1 MKNIKF
7 NKRFVNL
14 SNQYKIIFLS
24 SFFSFLLIFLRLF
37 FLQVINNETYKKMS
51 DQNRIR
57 LIATEPIRGKI
68 LDKNGNVLV
77 RSKLNYSLIIKP
89 QFVSENIWQKYKYS
103 IANLLS
109 LDIEKLDL
117 KYNNGLKNKKYSINL
132 VNNLSVDQIIKFKE
146 NQENFFGIEI
156 LRKVKRD
163 YPYKTLGAHA
173 LGYTSA
179 ITNSEFKILSK
190 KGYRLND
197 LIGRTGVEA
206 AYEKYLRGEWGGE
219 MIEVNS
225 NDIVQ
230 KSLGVKPSKKGEDVT
245 LTIDLSLQK
254 ISEEVL
260 KDKKGGAVVVMDPRD
275 GAIRA
280 IASKPT
286 FDLNFFTKDFKPE
299 KEYNDLFYSKSKPL
313 FSRALN
319 AYDPGSVWKI
329 VTALAGMESG
339 KFPPSTQLQT
349 FPCIVY
355 GSQCFREH
363 NDEGFGTIGYEDA
376 LRVSSNTFF
385 YQIGDGV
392 GVDEINRISKIL
404 GFNKL
409 SGIEIGD
416 QEDQGLIASSEWA
429 KKGRGWGRPGETPW
443 LPEDIASMS
452 IGQFVVQT
460 TPIQIA
466 RAYAVIANGG
476 YLVTPHLSK
485 LGKDNLRYKR
495 PMKVDIDPQ
504 HLQVIKNGLSKVVQ
518 SGTGVSINYGSNNF
532 PPISG
537 KTGTAEDA
545 LGGPDHAWFV
555 CFAPS
560 ENSELLI
567 VAFAEN
573 TPGGGSVHALPMAKK
588 ILEEWHK
595 NNKN

>member
-1 MKNIKF
+1 MKNNKF
-7 NKRFVNL
+7 NKKVVQLN
-14 SNQYKIIFLS
+14 NQYIIILILS
-24 SFFSFLLIFLRLF
+24 SFAFLLIFLRLF
-37 FLQVINNETYKKMS
+37 FLQVINNQTFKKMS

-68 LDKNGNVLV
+68 LDKNGELLAS
-77 RSKLNYSLIIKP
+77 SKLEYSLIIKP
-89 QFVSENIWQKYKYS
+89 QFVTETKWQEYKYS
-103 IANLLS
+103 LANFLNLE
-109 LDIEKLDL
+109 IEKLDL
-117 KYNNGLKNKKYSINL
+117 LYFDAVKNKKYSINL
-132 VNNLSVDQIIKFKE
+132 VDNLSVEQIIKFKE
-146 NQENFFGIEI
+146 NEDNFLGIEI

-173 LGYTSA
+173 IGYTSA
-179 ITNSEFKILSK
+179 ITNLEYEILSK

-206 AYEKYLRGEWGGE
+206 AYENYLRGDWGGE
-219 MIEVNS
+219 MIEVNA
-225 NDIVQ
+225 NGNVQ
-230 KSLGVKPSKKGEDVT
+230 KSLGIKPSKKGKDIT

-254 ISEEVL
+254 VAEKVL
-260 KDKKGGAVVVMDPRD
+260 QDKKGGAVIVMDPRD

-286 FDLNFFTKDFKPE
+286 FNLNFFTKDFKPE
-299 KEYNDLFYSKSKPL
+299 KEYNELFFSDSKPL
-313 FSRALN
+313 FNRALN

-339 KFPPSTQLQT
+339 KFPPNTTLQT
-349 FPCIVY
+349 APCLVY

-363 NDEGFGTIGYEDA
+363 NDEGFGAIGYEDA

-385 YQIGDGV
+385 YQIGYGV

-404 GFNKL
+404 GFTKL

-416 QEDQGLIASSEWA
+416 QEDRGLIASSKWA
-429 KKGRGWGRPGETPW
+429 ENGRGWGKPGKTPW
-443 LPEDIASMS
+443 VPEDIASMS

-460 TPIQIA
+460 TPMQIA

-476 YLVTPHLSK
+476 YLVTPYLSK
-485 LGKDNLRYKR
+485 LGKENASYKQ
-495 PMKVDIDPQ
+495 PIKVDIDPK
-504 HLQVIKNGLSKVVQ
+504 HLQVIRNGLSKVVQ
-518 SGTGVSINYGSNNF
+518 SGTGVSMNYGSYNF

-560 ENSELLI
+560 ENSELLV

-595 NNKN
+595 INN

>member
-7 NKRFVNL
+7 NKKFVQLN
-14 SNQYKIIFLS
+14 NQHLIIVFLS
-24 SFFSFLLIFLRLF
+24 SFAFILIFFRLF
-37 FLQVINNETYKKMS
+37 FLQVINNQNFKKMS

-68 LDKNGNVLV
+68 LDKNGEVLV
-77 RSKLNYSLIIKP
+77 SSKLEYSLLIKP
-89 QFVSENIWQKYKYS
+89 QFISETKWQKYKYS
-103 IANLLS
+103 LANLLN
-109 LDIEKLDL
+109 LNIKKLDL
-117 KYNNGLKNKKYSINL
+117 KYFNGVENQKYSINL
-132 VNNLSVDQIIKFKE
+132 VDDLSIEQIIKFKE
-146 NQENFFGIEI
+146 NEDNFSGIEI

-163 YPYKTLGAHA
+163 YPHKTLGAHA

-179 ITNSEFKILSK
+179 ITNSEYKILSK

-197 LIGRTGVEA
+197 LIGRTGVES
-206 AYEKYLRGEWGGE
+206 AYENHLRGEWGGE
-219 MIEVNS
+219 MIEVNA
-225 NDIVQ
+225 NGNVQ
-230 KSLGVKPSKKGEDVT
+230 KSLGNKPSKKGKDIT
-245 LTIDLSLQK
+245 LTIDLNLQK
-254 ISEEVL
+254 VAEKVL
-260 KDKKGGAVVVMDPRD
+260 KDKKGGAVIVMDPRD

-286 FDLNFFTKDFKPE
+286 FNLNFFTKDFKPE
-299 KEYNDLFYSKSKPL
+299 KEYNELFFSDSKPL
-313 FSRALN
+313 FNRALN

-339 KFPPSTQLQT
+339 KFPPNTKLQT
-349 FPCIVY
+349 APCIVY

-363 NDEGFGTIGYEDA
+363 NDEGFGLIGYEDA

-385 YQIGDGV
+385 YQIGYGV

-404 GFNKL
+404 GFTKL

-416 QEDQGLIASSEWA
+416 QEDRGLIASSEWA
-429 KKGRGWGRPGETPW
+429 ENGRGWGKPGKTPW
-443 LPEDIASMS
+443 VPEDIASMS

-476 YLVTPHLSK
+476 YLVTPYLSK
-485 LGKDNLRYKR
+485 IGKGNLDYMQ
-495 PMKVDIDPQ
+495 PIKVDIDLK
-504 HLQVIKNGLSKVVQ
+504 HLQVIRDGLSKVVQ

-545 LGGPDHAWFV
+545 LGGADHAWFV
-555 CFAPS
+555 CYAPS
-560 ENSELLI
+560 EDSEILI

-573 TPGGGSVHALPMAKK
+573 TPGGGSVHALPMAKE

-595 NNKN
+595 KN

>member
-1 MKNIKF
+1 MKNNKF
-7 NKRFVNL
+7 NKKVVQLN
-14 SNQYKIIFLS
+14 NQYIIILILS
-24 SFFSFLLIFLRLF
+24 SFAFLLIFLRLF
-37 FLQVINNETYKKMS
+37 FLQVINNQSFKKMS

-57 LIATEPIRGKI
+57 LIAKEPIRGKI
-68 LDKNGNVLV
+68 LDKNGEVLV
-77 RSKLNYSLIIKP
+77 SSKLEYSLLIKP
-89 QFVSENIWQKYKYS
+89 QFVTTIKWQDYKYS
-103 IANLLS
+103 LANLLN
-109 LDIEKLDL
+109 LETEKLDL
-117 KYNNGLKNKKYSINL
+117 KYYKGINNQKYSITL
-132 VNNLSVDQIIKFKE
+132 VDNLSVEQIIKFKE
-146 NQENFFGIEI
+146 NEDNYLGIEI

-179 ITNSEFKILSK
+179 ITNSEYEILSK

-206 AYEKYLRGEWGGE
+206 AYENYLRGEWGGE
-219 MIEVNS
+219 MIEVNA
-225 NDIVQ
+225 NGNFQ
-230 KSLGVKPSKKGEDVT
+230 KSLGIRPSKKGKDIT

-254 ISEEVL
+254 VAEQVL
-260 KDKKGGAVVVMDPRD
+260 QDKKGGAVIVMDPRD

-286 FDLNFFTKDFKPE
+286 FNLNFFTKDFKPE
-299 KEYNDLFYSKSKPL
+299 KEYNKLFFSDSKPL
-313 FSRALN
+313 FNRALN
-319 AYDPGSVWKI
+319 AYDPGSIWKI

-339 KFPPSTQLQT
+339 KFPPNTTLQT
-349 FPCIVY
+349 APCIVY

-363 NDEGFGTIGYEDA
+363 NDEGFGSIGYEDA
-376 LRVSSNTFF
+376 LKVSSNTFF
-385 YQIGDGV
+385 YQIGYGV

-404 GFNKL
+404 GFTKL

-416 QEDQGLIASSEWA
+416 QEDRGLIASSEWA
-429 KKGRGWGRPGETPW
+429 ENGRGWGVPGKTPW

-460 TPIQIA
+460 TPMQIA

-476 YLVTPHLSK
+476 YLVTPYLSK
-485 LGKDNLRYKR
+485 LGKENSSYKQ
-495 PMKVDIDPQ
+495 PIKVNIDPK
-504 HLQVIKNGLSKVVQ
+504 HLQVIRNGLSKVVQ
-518 SGTGVSINYGSNNF
+518 SGTGVSMNYGSYNF

-545 LGGPDHAWFV
+545 LGGADHAWFV
-555 CFAPS
+555 CYAPS
-560 ENSELLI
+560 EDSELLV

-595 NNKN
+595 INN

>member
-7 NKRFVNL
+7 TKKAVQLN
-14 SNQYKIIFLS
+14 NQHLIILFW
-24 SFFSFLLIFLRLF
+24 SFFAFLLIFFRLF
-37 FLQVINNETYKKMS
+37 FLQVINNQNFKKMS

-68 LDKNGNVLV
+68 LDKNGEVLV
-77 RSKLNYSLIIKP
+77 SSKLEYSLLIKP
-89 QFVSENIWQKYKYS
+89 QFVSETKWQKYKYRLS
-103 IANLLS
+103 NLLNIK
-109 LDIEKLDL
+109 IEKLDL
-117 KYNNGLKNKKYSINL
+117 KYFTGVKNQKYSINL
-132 VNNLSVDQIIKFKE
+132 VDNLSVEQIIKFKE
-146 NQENFFGIEI
+146 NEDKFLGIEI

-179 ITNSEFKILSK
+179 ITNSEYKILSK

-206 AYEKYLRGEWGGE
+206 AYENYLRGEWGGE
-219 MIEVNS
+219 MIEVNA
-225 NDIVQ
+225 NGNVQ
-230 KSLGVKPSKKGEDVT
+230 KSLGIKPSKKGKDIT
-245 LTIDLSLQK
+245 LTIDLTLQK
-254 ISEEVL
+254 VAEKVL
-260 KDKKGGAVVVMDPRD
+260 KDKKGGAVIVMDPRD

-286 FDLNFFTKDFKPE
+286 FNLNFFTQDFKPE
-299 KEYNDLFYSKSKPL
+299 KEYNELFFSDSKPL
-313 FSRALN
+313 FNRALN

-339 KFPPSTQLQT
+339 KFPPNTKLQT
-349 FPCIVY
+349 TPCIVY

-363 NDEGFGTIGYEDA
+363 NDEGFGLIGYEDA

-385 YQIGDGV
+385 YQIGYGV

-404 GFNKL
+404 GFTKL

-416 QEDQGLIASSEWA
+416 QEDRGLIASSEWA
-429 KKGRGWGRPGETPW
+429 KNGRGWGKPGKTPW
-443 LPEDIASMS
+443 VPEDIASMS

-485 LGKDNLRYKR
+485 IVKGNLDYVQ
-495 PMKVDIDPQ
+495 PIKVDIDPN
-504 HLQVIKNGLSKVVQ
+504 HLQVIRNGLSKVVQ
-518 SGTGVSINYGSNNF
+518 SGTGVSINYGSYNF

-545 LGGPDHAWFV
+545 LGGADHAWFV
-555 CFAPS
+555 CYTPS
-560 ENSELLI
+560 EDSELLI

-573 TPGGGSVHALPMAKK
+573 TPGGGAVHALPMAKE

-595 NNKN
+595 KN

>member
-1 MKNIKF
+1 LKNIKF

-117 KYNNGLKNKKYSINL
+117 KYKNALKNKKYSINL

-339 KFPPSTQLQT
+339 KFPPNTQLQT

-429 KKGRGWGRPGETPW
+429 KKGRGWGKPGETPW

>member
-392 GVDEINRISKIL
+392 GVDEINRIAKIL

>member
-1 MKNIKF
+1 LKNNKF
-7 NKRFVNL
+7 NKKLVQLN
-14 SNQYKIIFLS
+14 NQHIIILILS
-24 SFFSFLLIFLRLF
+24 SFAFLLIFLRLF
-37 FLQVINNETYKKMS
+37 FLQVINNQTFKKMS

-68 LDKNGNVLV
+68 LDKNGELLAT
-77 RSKLNYSLIIKP
+77 SKLEYSLIIKP
-89 QFVSENIWQKYKYS
+89 QFVTETKWQEYKYS
-103 IANLLS
+103 LANFLNLE
-109 LDIEKLDL
+109 IEKLDL
-117 KYNNGLKNKKYSINL
+117 KYYDGINNQKYSITL
-132 VNNLSVDQIIKFKE
+132 VDNLSVEQIIKFKE
-146 NQENFFGIEI
+146 NEDNFLGIEI

-173 LGYTSA
+173 IGYTSA
-179 ITNSEFKILSK
+179 ITNLEYEILSK

-206 AYEKYLRGEWGGE
+206 AYENYLRGDWGGE
-219 MIEVNS
+219 MIEVNA
-225 NDIVQ
+225 NGNVQ
-230 KSLGVKPSKKGEDVT
+230 KSLGIKPSKKGKDIT

-254 ISEEVL
+254 VAEKVL
-260 KDKKGGAVVVMDPRD
+260 QDKKGGAVIVMDPRD

-286 FDLNFFTKDFKPE
+286 FNLNFFTKDFKPE
-299 KEYNDLFYSKSKPL
+299 KEYNELFFSDSKPL
-313 FSRALN
+313 FNRALN

-339 KFPPSTQLQT
+339 KFPPNTTLQT
-349 FPCIVY
+349 APCLVY

-363 NDEGFGTIGYEDA
+363 NDEGFGAIGYEDA

-385 YQIGDGV
+385 YQIGYGV

-404 GFNKL
+404 GFTKL

-416 QEDQGLIASSEWA
+416 QEDRGLIASSKWA
-429 KKGRGWGRPGETPW
+429 ENGRGWGKPGKTPW
-443 LPEDIASMS
+443 VPEDIASMS

-460 TPIQIA
+460 TPMQIA

-476 YLVTPHLSK
+476 YLVTPYLSK
-485 LGKDNLRYKR
+485 LGKENTSYKQ
-495 PMKVDIDPQ
+495 PIKVDIDPK
-504 HLQVIKNGLSKVVQ
+504 HLQVIRNGLSKVVQ
-518 SGTGVSINYGSNNF
+518 SGTGVSMNYGSYNF

-560 ENSELLI
+560 ENSELLV

-595 NNKN
+595 INN

>member
-1 MKNIKF
+1 
-7 NKRFVNL
+7 
-14 SNQYKIIFLS
+14 
-24 SFFSFLLIFLRLF
+24 
-37 FLQVINNETYKKMS
+37 MS

-429 KKGRGWGRPGETPW
+429 KKGRGWGKPGETPW

-588 ILEEWHK
+588 ILEEWHQ

>member
-1 MKNIKF
+1 MKNNKF
-7 NKRFVNL
+7 NKKLVQLN
-14 SNQYKIIFLS
+14 NQHIIILILS
-24 SFFSFLLIFLRLF
+24 SFAFLLIFLRLF
-37 FLQVINNETYKKMS
+37 FLQVINNQSFKKMS

-68 LDKNGNVLV
+68 LDKNGEVLAS
-77 RSKLNYSLIIKP
+77 SKLEYSLIIKP
-89 QFVSENIWQKYKYS
+89 QFVTETKWQEYKYS
-103 IANLLS
+103 LANFLNLE
-109 LDIEKLDL
+109 IEKLDL
-117 KYNNGLKNKKYSINL
+117 KYYDGINNQKYSITL
-132 VNNLSVDQIIKFKE
+132 VDNLSVEQIIKFKE
-146 NQENFFGIEI
+146 NEDNFLGIEI

-179 ITNSEFKILSK
+179 ITNSEYKILSK

-206 AYEKYLRGEWGGE
+206 AYENYLRGVWGGE
-219 MIEVNS
+219 MIEVNA
-225 NDIVQ
+225 NGNVQ
-230 KSLGVKPSKKGEDVT
+230 KSLGIKPSKKGKDIT

-254 ISEEVL
+254 VAEKVL
-260 KDKKGGAVVVMDPRD
+260 QDKKGGAVIVMDPRD

-286 FDLNFFTKDFKPE
+286 FNLNFFTKDFKPE
-299 KEYNDLFYSKSKPL
+299 KEYNELFFSDSKPL
-313 FSRALN
+313 FNRALN

-339 KFPPSTQLQT
+339 KFPPNTILQT
-349 FPCIVY
+349 APCLVY

-363 NDEGFGTIGYEDA
+363 NDEGFGAIGYEDA

-385 YQIGDGV
+385 YQIGYGV

-404 GFNKL
+404 GFTKL

-416 QEDQGLIASSEWA
+416 QEDRGLIASSKWA
-429 KKGRGWGRPGETPW
+429 ENGRGWGKPGKTPW
-443 LPEDIASMS
+443 VPEDIASMS

-460 TPIQIA
+460 TPMQIA

-476 YLVTPHLSK
+476 YLVTPYLSK
-485 LGKDNLRYKR
+485 LGKENASYKQ
-495 PMKVDIDPQ
+495 PIKVDIDPK
-504 HLQVIKNGLSKVVQ
+504 HLQVIRNGLSKVVQ
-518 SGTGVSINYGSNNF
+518 SGTGVSMNYGSYNF

-560 ENSELLI
+560 DNSELLV

-595 NNKN
+595 INN

>member
-1 MKNIKF
+1 M
-7 NKRFVNL
+7 
-14 SNQYKIIFLS
+14 S
-24 SFFSFLLIFLRLF
+24 SFAFLLIFLRLF
-37 FLQVINNETYKKMS
+37 FLQVINNQTFKKMS

-68 LDKNGNVLV
+68 LDKNGELLAS
-77 RSKLNYSLIIKP
+77 SKLEYSLIIKP
-89 QFVSENIWQKYKYS
+89 QFVTETKWQEYKYS
-103 IANLLS
+103 LANFLNLE
-109 LDIEKLDL
+109 IEKLDL
-117 KYNNGLKNKKYSINL
+117 KYYDGINNQKYSITL
-132 VNNLSVDQIIKFKE
+132 VDNLSVEQIIKFKE
-146 NQENFFGIEI
+146 NEDNFLGIEI

-173 LGYTSA
+173 IGYTSA
-179 ITNSEFKILSK
+179 ITNLEYEILSK

-206 AYEKYLRGEWGGE
+206 AYENYLRGEWGGE
-219 MIEVNS
+219 MIEVNA
-225 NDIVQ
+225 NGNVQ
-230 KSLGVKPSKKGEDVT
+230 KSLGIKPSKKGKDIT

-254 ISEEVL
+254 VAEKVL
-260 KDKKGGAVVVMDPRD
+260 QDKKGGAVIVMDPRD

-286 FDLNFFTKDFKPE
+286 FNLNFFTKDFKPE
-299 KEYNDLFYSKSKPL
+299 KEYNELFFSDSKPL
-313 FSRALN
+313 FNRALN

-339 KFPPSTQLQT
+339 KFPPNTILQT
-349 FPCIVY
+349 APCLVY

-363 NDEGFGTIGYEDA
+363 NDEGFGAIGYEDA

-385 YQIGDGV
+385 YQIGYGV

-404 GFNKL
+404 GFTKL

-416 QEDQGLIASSEWA
+416 QEDRGLIASSKWA
-429 KKGRGWGRPGETPW
+429 ENGRGWGKPGKTPW
-443 LPEDIASMS
+443 VPEDIASMS

-460 TPIQIA
+460 TPMQIA

-476 YLVTPHLSK
+476 YLVTPYLSK
-485 LGKDNLRYKR
+485 LGKENASYKQ
-495 PMKVDIDPQ
+495 PIKVDIDPK

-518 SGTGVSINYGSNNF
+518 SGTGVSMNYGSYNF

-560 ENSELLI
+560 DNSELLV

-595 NNKN
+595 INN

>member
-7 NKRFVNL
+7 NKKAVQLN
-14 SNQYKIIFLS
+14 NQYLIILFVT
-24 SFFSFLLIFLRLF
+24 SFAFLLIFFRLF
-37 FLQVINNETYKKMS
+37 FLQVINNQSFKKMS

-68 LDKNGNVLV
+68 LDKNGEVLV
-77 RSKLNYSLIIKP
+77 SSKLEYSLLIKP
-89 QFVSENIWQKYKYS
+89 QFVSETKWQKYKYS
-103 IANLLS
+103 LANLLN
-109 LDIEKLDL
+109 LQIEKLDL
-117 KYNNGLKNKKYSINL
+117 KYFNGVKNQKYSINL
-132 VNNLSVDQIIKFKE
+132 VDNLSVEQIIKFKE
-146 NQENFFGIEI
+146 NEDNFLGIEI

-179 ITNSEFKILSK
+179 ITNSEYKILSK

-206 AYEKYLRGEWGGE
+206 AYENYLRGEWGGE
-219 MIEVNS
+219 MIEVNA
-225 NDIVQ
+225 NGNVQ
-230 KSLGVKPSKKGEDVT
+230 KSLGIKPSKKGKDIT
-245 LTIDLSLQK
+245 LTIDLPLQK
-254 ISEEVL
+254 VAEKVL
-260 KDKKGGAVVVMDPRD
+260 QDKKGGAVIVMDPRD

-286 FDLNFFTKDFKPE
+286 FNLNFFTKDFKPE
-299 KEYNDLFYSKSKPL
+299 KEYNELFFSDSKPL
-313 FSRALN
+313 FNRALN

-339 KFPPSTQLQT
+339 KFPPNTTLQT
-349 FPCIVY
+349 APCIVY

-363 NDEGFGTIGYEDA
+363 NDEGFGAIGYEDA

-385 YQIGDGV
+385 YQIGYGV

-404 GFNKL
+404 GFTKL

-416 QEDQGLIASSEWA
+416 QEDRGLIASSEWA
-429 KKGRGWGRPGETPW
+429 KNGRGWGKPGKTPW
-443 LPEDIASMS
+443 VPEDIASMS

-460 TPIQIA
+460 TPMQIA

-476 YLVTPHLSK
+476 YLVTPYLSK
-485 LGKDNLRYKR
+485 LGKENTSYKQ
-495 PMKVDIDPQ
+495 PIKVDIDPK
-504 HLQVIKNGLSKVVQ
+504 HLQVIRNGLSKVVQ
-518 SGTGVSINYGSNNF
+518 SGTGVSMNYGSYNF

-560 ENSELLI
+560 ENSELLV

-595 NNKN
+595 INN

>member
-1 MKNIKF
+1 MKNNKF
-7 NKRFVNL
+7 NKKLVQLN
-14 SNQYKIIFLS
+14 NQHIIILILS
-24 SFFSFLLIFLRLF
+24 SFAFLLIFLRLF
-37 FLQVINNETYKKMS
+37 FLQVINNQSFKKMS

-68 LDKNGNVLV
+68 LDKNGEVLV
-77 RSKLNYSLIIKP
+77 SSKLEYSLLIKP
-89 QFVSENIWQKYKYS
+89 QFVSETKWQKYKYS
-103 IANLLS
+103 LANLLN
-109 LDIEKLDL
+109 LQIEKLDL
-117 KYNNGLKNKKYSINL
+117 KYFNGVKNQKYSINL
-132 VNNLSVDQIIKFKE
+132 VDNLSVEQIIKFKE
-146 NQENFFGIEI
+146 NEDNFLGIEI

-179 ITNSEFKILSK
+179 ITNSEYKILSK

-206 AYEKYLRGEWGGE
+206 AYENYLRGEWGGE
-219 MIEVNS
+219 MIEVNA
-225 NDIVQ
+225 NGNVQ
-230 KSLGVKPSKKGEDVT
+230 KSLGIKPSKKGKDIT

-254 ISEEVL
+254 VAEKVL
-260 KDKKGGAVVVMDPRD
+260 QDKKGGAVIVMDPRD

-286 FDLNFFTKDFKPE
+286 FNLNFFTKDFKPE
-299 KEYNDLFYSKSKPL
+299 KEYNELFFSDSKPL
-313 FSRALN
+313 FNRALN

-339 KFPPSTQLQT
+339 KFPPNTTLQT
-349 FPCIVY
+349 APCLVY

-363 NDEGFGTIGYEDA
+363 NDEGFGAIGYEDA

-385 YQIGDGV
+385 YQIGYGV

-404 GFNKL
+404 GFTKL

-416 QEDQGLIASSEWA
+416 QEDRGLIASSEWA
-429 KKGRGWGRPGETPW
+429 ENGRGWGKPGKTPW
-443 LPEDIASMS
+443 VPEDIASMS

-460 TPIQIA
+460 TPMQIA

-476 YLVTPHLSK
+476 YLVTPYLSK
-485 LGKDNLRYKR
+485 LVKGNTSYKQ
-495 PMKVDIDPQ
+495 PIKVDIDPK
-504 HLQVIKNGLSKVVQ
+504 HLKVIRDGLSKVVQ
-518 SGTGVSINYGSNNF
+518 SGTGVSINYGSYNF

-545 LGGPDHAWFV
+545 LGGADHAWFV
-555 CFAPS
+555 CYAPS
-560 ENSELLI
+560 EDSELLV

-573 TPGGGSVHALPMAKK
+573 TPGGGSVHALPMAKE

-595 NNKN
+595 KN

>member
-1 MKNIKF
+1 
-7 NKRFVNL
+7 
-14 SNQYKIIFLS
+14 
-24 SFFSFLLIFLRLF
+24 
-37 FLQVINNETYKKMS
+37 MS

-68 LDKNGNVLV
+68 LDKNGEVLV
-77 RSKLNYSLIIKP
+77 SSKLEYSLLIKP
-89 QFVSENIWQKYKYS
+89 QFVSETKWQEYKYS
-103 IANLLS
+103 LAKLLNLQI
-109 LDIEKLDL
+109 DKIDL
-117 KYNNGLKNKKYSINL
+117 KYFDGINNQKYSISL
-132 VNNLSVDQIIKFKE
+132 VDNLSVEQIIKFKE
-146 NQENFFGIEI
+146 NEDNFFGIEI

-173 LGYTSA
+173 LGYISA
-179 ITNSEFKILSK
+179 ITNSEYKILSK

-197 LIGRTGVEA
+197 FIGRTGVEA
-206 AYEKYLRGEWGGE
+206 AYENYLRGEWGGE
-219 MIEVNS
+219 MIEVNA
-225 NDIVQ
+225 NGNFQ
-230 KSLGVKPSKKGEDVT
+230 KSLGIKPSKKGKDIT

-254 ISEEVL
+254 VAEKVL
-260 KDKKGGAVVVMDPRD
+260 QDKKGGAVIVMDPRD

-286 FDLNFFTKDFKPE
+286 FNLNFFTKDFKPE
-299 KEYNDLFYSKSKPL
+299 KEYNELFFSDSKPL
-313 FSRALN
+313 FNRALN

-339 KFPPSTQLQT
+339 KFPPSTTLQT
-349 FPCIVY
+349 APCIVY

-363 NDEGFGTIGYEDA
+363 NDEGFGPIGYEDA

-385 YQIGDGV
+385 YQIGYGV
-392 GVDEINRISKIL
+392 GVDEINRVSKIL
-404 GFNKL
+404 GFTKL

-416 QEDQGLIASSEWA
+416 QEDRGLIASSEWA
-429 KKGRGWGRPGETPW
+429 SKGRGWGQPGTTPW
-443 LPEDIASMS
+443 VPEDIASMS

-485 LGKDNLRYKR
+485 ISKVNSDYIE
-495 PMKVDIDPQ
+495 PIKVDIDPK
-504 HLQVIKNGLSKVVQ
+504 HLQVVRDGLSKVVQ

-555 CFAPS
+555 CYAPS
-560 ENSELLI
+560 ENSELLV

-573 TPGGGSVHALPMAKK
+573 TPGGGSVHALPMAKE
-588 ILEEWHK
+588 ILEEWHQK
-595 NNKN
+595 N

>member
-109 LDIEKLDL
+109 LDVEKLDL
-117 KYNNGLKNKKYSINL
+117 KYKNALKNKKYSINL

-254 ISEEVL
+254 ISEDVL

-429 KKGRGWGRPGETPW
+429 KKGRGWGKPGETPW